1 MTVRKA
7 GPRHAVIATCT
18 LSIRD
23 AGDADALLANGLE
36 LIDEMAREAER
47 QGWSPDIMALPEH
60 FALPPG
66 SKPFETAEDLDGR
79 TVTAV
84 AERARAHGSY
94 ILVPMYVRDG
104 DAVHNSAVLL
114 DRTGEPVGVYHKV
127 FPVVLQDDSVEGGQT
142 PGREFPLF
150 ETDFGRVGIQICW
163 DVVFDDGWEAYAAQ
177 EAELVIFTSAAPSIS
192 LIISHAYRYQYYIVS
207 SIMRP
212 PSAIVDPLGLVL
224 SQSSENRQV
233 AVARVDL
240 DYRVVPSRYLW
251 EREGEVKEKYGD
263 TIDWNWHSAESS
275 CLMTS
280 SDPDMPI
287 GRFLE
292 VEGMMTLNE
301 WVAYN
306 RRRIAEERGGPPVMP
321 PGADGL

>member
-18 LSIRD
+18 LSIRA
-23 AGDADALLANGLE
+23 AGDADVLLANGLE

-79 TVTAV
+79 TVTAL

-94 ILVPMYVRDG
+94 VVVPMYVRDG
-104 DAVHNSAVLL
+104 DGVHNSAVLL
-114 DRTGEPVGVYHKV
+114 DRAGEPVGVYHKV
-127 FPVVLQDDSVEGGQT
+127 FPVVLPDDSVEGGQT

-163 DVVFDDGWEAYAAQ
+163 DVVFDDGWEALAAQ
-177 EAELVIFTSAAPSIS
+177 EAELVIFPSASPTVP
-192 LIISHAYRYQYYIVS
+192 LMISHAYRYQYYVAS
-207 SIMRP
+207 SVMRP
-212 PSAIVDPLGLVL
+212 PSVIVDPQGRIIA
-224 SQSSENRQV
+224 QSSENREV

-240 DYRVVPSRYLW
+240 DYRVVASTYLW
-251 EREGEVKEKYGD
+251 ERAGEVKEKYGD
-263 TIDWNWHSAESS
+263 AIDWNWHNAEGS

-280 SDPDMPI
+280 SDPEMPI

-292 VEGMMTLNE
+292 TEDIMTLNT
-301 WVAYN
+301 WIAYN

-321 PGADGL
+321 PGTERL